1 MKVQATDKVRKVL
14 TKSQVLIK
22 QEDTAKGKLRVARAK
37 KIKTEVSAL
46 QNESVISRLAKS
58 ENDTGSPEVQIAL
71 FTQKI
76 TQLTA
81 HLGQHKKDHSSR
93 RGLLRMVSLRR
104 RLLEYLKRK
113 DVKRYKKVIKEL
125 GL

>member
-1 MKVQATDKVRKVL
+1 MKVQSTDKVRKVL

-22 QEDTAKGKLRVARAK
+22 QEDTAKGKIRPGRTK
-37 KIKTEVSAL
+37 KIKTEGSAL

>member
-1 MKVQATDKVRKVL
+1 MKEP
-14 TKSQVLIK
+14 IK
-22 QEDTAKGKLRVARAK
+22 KEDAAKGKPRVARAK
-37 KIKTEVSAL
+37 KIKGEPQVLQEGSA
-46 QNESVISRLAKS
+46 VSRLAKS
-58 ENDTGSPEVQIAL
+58 ENDTGSPEVQVAL

-81 HLGQHKKDHSSR
+81 HLAQHKKDHSSR

-113 DVKRYKKVIKEL
+113 DVSRYKKVIKEL

>member
-1 MKVQATDKVRKVL
+1 MGGKILAT
-14 TKSQVLIK
+14 S
-22 QEDTAKGKLRVARAK
+22 AK
-37 KIKTEVSAL
+37 KKKGEGEIL
-46 QNESVISRLAKS
+46 QNESPISRLAKS

-81 HLGQHKKDHSSR
+81 HLTQHKKDHSSR

-113 DVKRYKKVIKEL
+113 DIKRYKKVLKEL